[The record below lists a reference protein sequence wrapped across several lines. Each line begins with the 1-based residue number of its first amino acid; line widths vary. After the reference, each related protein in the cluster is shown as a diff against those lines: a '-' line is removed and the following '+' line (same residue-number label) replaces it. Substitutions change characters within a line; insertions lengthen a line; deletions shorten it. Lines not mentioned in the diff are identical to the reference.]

1 MIDIGLY
8 KKAMEVGYLFNK
20 KYFDDYRTQEWNAMV
35 ECSDFC
41 ECIIKSSNNTGKSI
55 NDVFFATSEQNIEA
69 INNKTTEIVDHGWDE
84 YCKGFLAGEILG
96 MPTENNMK
104 LVGKAEKLWEDTT
117 YGYYQEVLEEVKL

>member
-117 YGYYQEVLEEVKL
+117 YGYYQEVLEEVKI